1 MTVLF
6 WNINGKPLVLQLQR
20 LVARHGV
27 DVLVLAEAP
36 KPAVFNQQLVEATGL
51 ERVASPGQHDKVRAY
66 VRSVRACLVI
76 GDEGARFSIGDLR
89 LAGAQSLTIA
99 MAHLPSRCDC
109 PVGSIQESCRS
120 FAAAVKAYEQRAMHR
135 RTIVIGDFNLSPFD
149 PALVLASG
157 FHAAMDRQVAGRG
170 SRVVEEEVYPFFY
183 NPMWSF
189 QGDLSAGPPGTYYY
203 QESGHLAYFW
213 HQFDQV
219 LLAPDLLEWTRPDS
233 VEVLTTDGHQS
244 LLSDRKR
251 PDAMNASD
259 HLPLLVRLYPAE

>member
-6 WNINGKPLVLQLQR
+6 WNIHGKPLVVQLQR

-66 VRSVRACLVI
+66 VRSVRARVVI
-76 GDEGARFSIGDLR
+76 GDEGPRFSIGELR
-89 LAGAQSLTIA
+89 FQDALPLTIA
-99 MAHLPSRCDC
+99 MAHLPSRDHHSVES
-109 PVGSIQESCRS
+109 VGESCRE
-120 FAAAVKAYEQRAMHR
+120 FAGAVTEYEKKARHR

-149 PALVLASG
+149 PALVSARG
-157 FHAAMDRQVAGRG
+157 FHAVMDQQVALRQA
-170 SRVVEEEVYPFFY
+170 RTVDEKDYPFFY
-183 NPMWSF
+183 NPMWSC

-203 QESGHLAYFW
+203 QESGHVAYFW
-213 HQFDQV
+213 HVCDQV
-219 LLAPDLLEWTRPDS
+219 LIAPDLLEWTQPDS
-233 VEVLTTDGHQS
+233 VEVLTSDGQEP
-244 LLSDRKR
+244 LLTAAGH
-251 PDAMNASD
+251 PDKMNASD